1 MTMCYSTNRIIA
13 GSAKWYL
20 HNIKKGLGLNEW
32 FIEVSDGV
40 KRKTPPEMIKASE
53 LQEWQAKHQSS
64 VHGLFSTIYQYP
76 TDDPYIGGVISD
88 FYMDFDCEETPDKA
102 RKEAVAVVKKLI
114 NDYEIPEENINI
126 AFSGMK
132 GISIIVNY
140 KIFNAESS
148 TDLPLI
154 WKSLAQELITKLK
167 LKTADTSIYE
177 RRRLWR
183 LLNSK
188 HQKTQLHKIPLTLA
202 ELEKLTIEEIKEK
215 AVKPREPFIKAEIQA
230 VSKAEKLFLEHK
242 TKIESWAD
250 ERKKAF
256 ETTEIKTIMDDPPC
270 VKKRLE
276 IGAKIGERNS
286 YTFQLAVYYA
296 SKGLSQE
303 EILKICHKFLARC
316 EEPLTENE
324 VEALVNSAIK
334 GVEEKK
340 YSVGCS
346 SEAFADLCDRT
357 SCSFFNPET
366 QLWASISEPINF
378 EEWRKTILD
387 NFQHLWPYAE
397 ACASTIAILLI
408 KDAQPV
414 ALVLQGVP
422 GSGKTTTLDFFQGF
436 PLSHATDK
444 FTPKAFVS
452 HVAQKSEKELRRID
466 LLPRIKDK
474 VLITPDLSTL
484 FGAKSE
490 ELKEIFSLLTRV
502 LDGRGLTIDS
512 GVYGSRGYEGDYM
525 FTWIGA
531 TTPIPHSVWDLFGN
545 LGARMYF
552 MHVTKKSKTTQRY
565 VADVKEK
572 TYRRKVDECN
582 KATLRFLKGIWRKEK
597 VEWNSPED
605 PNSIIERIV
614 QLAKL
619 VTKLRGKINVVV
631 KEEYG
636 GEKTFYSEPIIEE
649 PERCIQALY
658 ALARGHA
665 LTKGRT
671 QVTIDD
677 LPVVI
682 DVALSSAPWD
692 RLIAFAYLLNKD
704 KVTTK
709 GLMEDLKCSRTKAIR
724 TMKTIELL
732 ELVDLEEENIP
743 TVGGEQTGY
752 VMKLKKEFDWFTTE
766 EFKKL
771 WRIKLSDII
780 KPAEELAPLEVK
792 QAEEQAEVL
801 TPYLRMCVKS
811 AMRLRRRRSNTNLEG

>member
-1 MTMCYSTNRIIA
+1 M
-13 GSAKWYL
+13 
-20 HNIKKGLGLNEW
+20 
-32 FIEVSDGV
+32 EVSDGV
-40 KRKTPPEMIKASE
+40 KRKTPPEMIKVSQ
-53 LQEWQAKHQSS
+53 LNEWQAKHRSS
-64 VHGLFSTIYQYP
+64 AQGLFSSVYMYP
-76 TDDPYIGGVISD
+76 TDDPYVGGVLSD
-88 FYMDFDCEETPDKA
+88 FYMDFDCEENPDKA

-114 NDYEIPEENINI
+114 NDHEIPEENIQI

-132 GISIIVNY
+132 GISITVDY
-140 KIFNAESS
+140 RIFNAESS
-148 TDLPLI
+148 ANLPLI

-188 HQKTQLHKIPLTLA
+188 HQKTRLYKIPLTLA

-215 AVKPREPFIKAEIQA
+215 AVKPREPFIKAEARAIP
-230 VSKAEKLFLEHK
+230 KAEKLFLEHK
-242 TKIESWAD
+242 TQIEKWAN

-256 ETTEIKTIMDDPPC
+256 ETTELKTIMDDPPC
-270 VKKRLE
+270 IKKRIE
-276 IGAKIGERNS
+276 VGAKIGERNS

-296 SKGLSQE
+296 SRGLSQE
-303 EILKICHKFLARC
+303 SVLKICNQFAAKC
-316 EEPLTENE
+316 EEPLSENE
-324 VEALVNSAIK
+324 IEALVDSALK
-334 GVEEKK
+334 GIGDKR

-346 SEAFADLCDRT
+346 SEAFADLCDKPN
-357 SCSFFNPET
+357 CPFFNPEA
-366 QLWASISEPINF
+366 QLWASIGESISF
-378 EEWRKTILD
+378 EEWRKSILN
-387 NFQHLWPYAE
+387 NFPHLWPYAE
-397 ACASTIAILLI
+397 ACASTIAVLLI
-408 KDAQPV
+408 EDAQPL

-422 GSGKTTTLDFFQGF
+422 GSGKTTTLDFFRGF

-512 GVYGSRGYEGDYM
+512 GVYGTRGYEGDYM

-531 TTPIPHSVWDLFGN
+531 TTPIPHGVWDLFGN

-552 MHVTKKSKTTQRY
+552 MHVTKKTKTMEKY
-565 VADVKEK
+565 VCEVKEK
-572 TYRRKVDECN
+572 TYRRKVEECN
-582 KATLRFLKGIWRKEK
+582 KATLRFLKGIWRRGKI
-597 VEWNSPED
+597 EWNLAED
-605 PNSIIERIV
+605 LDSVVKRIV
-614 QLAKL
+614 QLAIL

-631 KEEYG
+631 KEDYT
-636 GEKTFYSEPIIEE
+636 GEKTFYTEPIIEE

-665 LTKGRT
+665 LIKGRT
-671 QVTIDD
+671 QITIDD

-692 RLIAFAYLLNKD
+692 RIIAFAYLLNKE

-709 GLMEDLKCSRTKAIR
+709 ELMKDLKCSRTKAIR
-724 TMKTIELL
+724 TMKTLELL

-743 TVGGEQTGY
+743 TVGGEQAGY
-752 VMKLKKEFDWFTTE
+752 VMRLKKEFDWFTTE

-780 KPAEELAPLEVK
+780 KPAEELTQQESIETKKEA
-792 QAEEQAEVL
+792 QVL
-801 TPYLRMCVKS
+801 TPFIKMYACR
-811 AMRLRRRRSNTNLEG
+811 ARQLRRSIKIQEG

>member
-1 MTMCYSTNRIIA
+1 M
-13 GSAKWYL
+13 
-20 HNIKKGLGLNEW
+20 
-32 FIEVSDGV
+32 
-40 KRKTPPEMIKASE
+40 
-53 LQEWQAKHQSS
+53 
-64 VHGLFSTIYQYP
+64 YP
-76 TDDPYIGGVISD
+76 TDDPYVGGVLSD
-88 FYMDFDCEETPDKA
+88 FYMDFDCEENPDKA

-114 NDYEIPEENINI
+114 NDHEIPEENIQI

-132 GISIIVNY
+132 GISITVDY
-140 KIFNAESS
+140 RIFNAESS
-148 TDLPLI
+148 ANLPLI

-188 HQKTQLHKIPLTLA
+188 HQKTRLYKIPLTLA

-215 AVKPREPFIKAEIQA
+215 AVKPREPFIKAEARAIP
-230 VSKAEKLFLEHK
+230 KAEKLFLEHK
-242 TKIESWAD
+242 TQIEKWAN

-256 ETTEIKTIMDDPPC
+256 ETTELKTIMDDPPC
-270 VKKRLE
+270 IKKRIE
-276 IGAKIGERNS
+276 VGAKIGERNS

-296 SKGLSQE
+296 SRGLSQE
-303 EILKICHKFLARC
+303 SVLKICNQFAAKC
-316 EEPLTENE
+316 EEPLSENE
-324 VEALVNSAIK
+324 IEALVDSALK
-334 GVEEKK
+334 GIGDKR

-346 SEAFADLCDRT
+346 SEAFADLCDKPN
-357 SCSFFNPET
+357 CPFFNPEA
-366 QLWASISEPINF
+366 QLWASIGESISF
-378 EEWRKTILD
+378 EEWRKSILN
-387 NFQHLWPYAE
+387 NFPHLWPYAE
-397 ACASTIAILLI
+397 ACASTIAVLLI
-408 KDAQPV
+408 EDAQPL

-422 GSGKTTTLDFFQGF
+422 GSGKTTTLDFFRGF

-512 GVYGSRGYEGDYM
+512 GVYGTRGYEGDYM

-531 TTPIPHSVWDLFGN
+531 TTPIPHGVWDLFGN

-552 MHVTKKSKTTQRY
+552 MHVTKKTKTMEKY
-565 VADVKEK
+565 VCEVKEK
-572 TYRRKVDECN
+572 TYRRKVEECN
-582 KATLRFLKGIWRKEK
+582 KATLRFLKGIWRRGKI
-597 VEWNSPED
+597 EWNLAED
-605 PNSIIERIV
+605 LDSVVKRIV
-614 QLAKL
+614 QLAIL

-631 KEEYG
+631 KEDYT
-636 GEKTFYSEPIIEE
+636 GEKTFYTEPIIEE

-665 LTKGRT
+665 LIKGRT
-671 QVTIDD
+671 QITIDD

-692 RLIAFAYLLNKD
+692 RIIAFAYLLNKE

-709 GLMEDLKCSRTKAIR
+709 ELMKDLKCSRTKAIR
-724 TMKTIELL
+724 TMKTLELL

-743 TVGGEQTGY
+743 TVGGEQAGY
-752 VMKLKKEFDWFTTE
+752 VMRLKKEFDWFTTE

-780 KPAEELAPLEVK
+780 KPAEELTQQESIETKKEA
-792 QAEEQAEVL
+792 QVL
-801 TPYLRMCVKS
+801 TPFIKMYACR
-811 AMRLRRRRSNTNLEG
+811 ARQLRRSIKIQEG